1 MGMAMADFLPF
12 SAIYIE
18 LYYIF
23 ASVWGHRIYTIY
35 SLLFIVF
42 IILII
47 VLCKPRS
54 FSDTWFAFATDSFN
68 CLLASAQHF
77 SLFVTFTG
85 RSNASK
91 KKSIF
96 LLLPQEF
103 C

>member
-1 MGMAMADFLPF
+1 MLLNNDFADHSYVVDRLVCL
-12 SAIYIE
+12 STRTA
-18 LYYIF
+18 
-23 ASVWGHRIYTIY
+23 YTITTHD
-35 SLLFIVF
+35 LTCQ
-42 IILII
+42 